1 MFDSIQGRLDCREP
15 ARCVVEAG
23 GIGYEIHVP
32 LSTYEALPPKDTS
45 VRLLLHLVVREDEW
59 KLFGFATPGERDV
72 FRALLRVNGVGPMIG
87 LGLLSG
93 LKPRE
98 FQDAVAQG
106 DVRALTR
113 VKGIGKK
120 TAERIVV
127 ELRDVMAGGPLPPG
141 PSGTG
146 DVADVTWRDAVAAL
160 EALGVDSAD
169 ARRRVEKAAQNAP
182 HAEVPDLVRAALK
195 G

>member
-1 MFDSIQGRLDCREP
+1 MFDSIQGRLDLREP

-23 GIGYEIHVP
+23 GLGYEVHVP
-32 LSTYEALPPKDTS
+32 LSTYEALPPQDAS

-59 KLFGFATPGERDV
+59 KLFGFVTAGERDV
-72 FRALLRVNGVGPMIG
+72 FRALLRVTGVGPMIG

-98 FQDAVAQG
+98 FQEAVSQG

-127 ELRDVMAGGPLPPG
+127 ELRDVMAEGPLPPAPAG
-141 PSGTG
+141 AAGLS
-146 DVADVTWRDAVAAL
+146 DETWRDAIAAL
-160 EALGVDSAD
+160 ESLGIDGAD
-169 ARRRVEKAAQNAP
+169 ARRRVEKAAAKAP
-182 HAEVPDLVRAALK
+182 DAAVPDLVRAALK

>member
-1 MFDSIQGRLDCREP
+1 M
-15 ARCVVEAG
+15 VEAG
-23 GIGYEIHVP
+23 GLGYEVHVP
-32 LSTYEALPPKDTS
+32 LSTYEALPPQDAPC
-45 VRLLLHLVVREDEW
+45 RLLLHLVVREDEW

-72 FRALLRVNGVGPMIG
+72 FRALLRVTGVGPMIA

-98 FQDAVAQG
+98 FQEAVAQG
-106 DVRALTR
+106 DVRTLTR

-127 ELRDVMAGGPLPPG
+127 ELRDVMAEGALPAGPAAEIG
-141 PSGTG
+141 VSDT
-146 DVADVTWRDAVAAL
+146 TWKDAIAAL
-160 EALGVDSAD
+160 EALGIDGQD
-169 ARRRVEKAAQNAP
+169 ARRRVEKAAAKAP
-182 HAEVPDLVRAALK
+182 DADVPELVRAALK